1 MRRRSEKGLFPS
13 SYIIPGAAFGPDDI
27 LSLPPLL
34 SHACMLFP
42 VSLLPSHVLS
52 SLHGRCVR
60 TIHIV
65 PSALASTPPF
75 FFSAGGRCVWWQP
88 IFYFKGFIFFVS
100 FSFSP
105 PFSFRRLF
113 LIIKSLKP
121 VSRPG
126 PLHKQHFCN
135 RVKRDPF

>member
-52 SLHGRCVR
+52 SAASALQGDAVRGAFGPGTLHGEVLLPQVAVSSRPLPLALRPIYR
-60 TIHIV
+60 TTSLRGASAYEVVSLVEVPRLLIRV
-65 PSALASTPPF
+65 LNFSPSAPSRTRAMLTTP
-75 FFSAGGRCVWWQP
+75 
-88 IFYFKGFIFFVS
+88 
-100 FSFSP
+100 
-105 PFSFRRLF
+105 
-113 LIIKSLKP
+113 
-121 VSRPG
+121 
-126 PLHKQHFCN
+126 
-135 RVKRDPF
+135 